1 MDTAARYARFAAGEA
16 RGESA
21 CYEEWANGV
30 AADAALIG
38 LLEKLPY
45 AKRQPNLLFAAAR
58 YTGIEAGGYTG
69 FRAAVLA
76 DWPRLT
82 SIMATHRTQTNE
94 AGRCAALL
102 PLLAALP
109 QPLALLEVGTS
120 AGLCLYPDRYSYH
133 YGERRLHPLAGP
145 AAAVISCA
153 TTGPVP
159 VPDALPE
166 VVWRAGL
173 DLNPLD
179 VADAD
184 QMRWLMALVWPEH
197 EARRQR
203 LAAAIDIARTDPPL
217 LVTGDLNDKVAEL
230 AGQAP
235 PGATLVIFH
244 SSALVYLESADQ
256 VRFADTVRRLR
267 GTWISNE
274 VPGVVA
280 LADELPPPP
289 DPSRLWSV
297 LARDGR
303 PVAYSAPHGQSLY
316 WFG

>member
-1 MDTAARYARFAAGEA
+1 METAARYARFAAFEA

-21 CYEEWANGV
+21 CYAEWASGV
-30 AADAALIG
+30 AVDAT
-38 LLEKLPY
+38 LLRLLDELPY

-58 YTGIEAGGYTG
+58 YAGIEQCDFAA

-76 DWPRLT
+76 GWPRLT

-94 AGRCAALL
+94 IGRCAALL

-109 QPLALLEVGTS
+109 PPLALLEAGTS
-120 AGLCLYPDRYSYH
+120 AGLCLYPDRYSYQ
-133 YGERRLHPLAGP
+133 YGERWLHPLTGP

-159 VPDALPE
+159 VPAALPE
-166 VVWRAGL
+166 VVWRAGI

-184 QMRWLMALVWPEH
+184 QMRWLTALVWPEH
-197 EARRQR
+197 DARRAR
-203 LAAAIDIARTDPPL
+203 LAAAIDIARADPPL

-230 AGQAP
+230 ASQAP
-235 PGATLVIFH
+235 PGATLVVFH
-244 SSALVYLESADQ
+244 SSALAYLQPADQ
-256 VRFADTVRRLR
+256 ARFAGSVRRLR
-267 GTWISNE
+267 GNWISNE
-274 VPGVVA
+274 APGVVA
-280 LADELPPPP
+280 FADELPPPP

-303 PVAYSAPHGQSLY
+303 PVAYVSPHGQSLY
-316 WFG
+316 WFD